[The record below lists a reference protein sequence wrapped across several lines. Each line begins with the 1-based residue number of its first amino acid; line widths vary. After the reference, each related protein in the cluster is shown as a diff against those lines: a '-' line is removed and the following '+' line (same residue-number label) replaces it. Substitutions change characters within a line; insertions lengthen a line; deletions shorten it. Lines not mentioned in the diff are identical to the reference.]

1 MWCCS
6 MSANRARTASDLLAK
21 FKEMH
26 PQTEVIMVSGQAT
39 VDSVVT
45 AMKSGACDF
54 IRKPF
59 KG

>member
-1 MWCCS
+1 VRQ
-6 MSANRARTASDLLAK
+6 SAQEGLDLLAK

-45 AMKSGACDF
+45 AMKSG
-54 IRKPF
+54 RV
-59 KG
+59 